1 MNVFLLDIR
10 CQHMEKICNFGAC
23 FTIGICPPPSMLT
36 YPKGR
41 VRLTDRMNF
50 RKSSKRLLT
59 PPPHF
64 RKVTL
69 RFSRQN
75 CDKSAYVH
83 MEEHLCILWSYF
95 PWDACSTNVQ
105 HGNRVK
111 TYPKRPFCITFM
123 LKKPCLKVQILQYKF
138 LYWEWPPSPLRNFS
152 IQAYR
157 HTGVHFNEG
166 SPDNEYNQ

>member
-1 MNVFLLDIR
+1 MN
-10 CQHMEKICNFGAC
+10 
-23 FTIGICPPPSMLT
+23 
-36 YPKGR
+36 
-41 VRLTDRMNF
+41 
-50 RKSSKRLLT
+50 
-59 PPPHF
+59 F

-105 HGNRVK
+105 HGNKVK

-138 LYWEWPPSPLRNFS
+138 LDWKWPPPFWNFS
-152 IQAYR
+152 ENSSDLLTLPVPNWCLLVSLHRQLSCSGKYFHHHKSGLSKCPICLICCKCPNVQCSNE
-157 HTGVHFNEG
+157 HF
-166 SPDNEYNQ
+166 YVF